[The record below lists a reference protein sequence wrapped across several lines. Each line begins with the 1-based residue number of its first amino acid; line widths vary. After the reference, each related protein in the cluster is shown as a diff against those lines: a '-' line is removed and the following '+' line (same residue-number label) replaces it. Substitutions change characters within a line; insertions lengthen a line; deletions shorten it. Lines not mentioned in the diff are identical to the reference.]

1 MPRAI
6 TCILS
11 TAEISFE
18 RALFIRDGGD
28 VTLRDMASRFVC
40 IECGKSV
47 RPHKEGGNA
56 AAHFEHLNRNAD
68 CPLSHKAIDEKK
80 PTA

>member
-1 MPRAI
+1 
-6 TCILS
+6 
-11 TAEISFE
+11 
-18 RALFIRDGGD
+18 
-28 VTLRDMASRFVC
+28 LRDMASRFVC